1 MAVTNVV
8 VIGRRW
14 YISLLLFINYLFHKT
29 KLCTGLTT
37 ALLLSEDSS
46 YSISVIAKHM
56 PGDYDIEYASPW
68 AGANYMPVSITG
80 TPAQSWERDTW
91 PALENLARNQ
101 PEAGVQFQ
109 DLKILNRKKDGDTV
123 TAKWFAGLLSD
134 KPWWSTVFPNYCQI
148 PNTQLKEGV
157 DSGHAMT
164 SVCINTAI
172 YLPWLVGECLKRGV
186 VFKRAELEH
195 IKDASTSHHSGEKP
209 GIIVNCTGLGSLTL
223 KGVCDLKLHPARGQ
237 IVLVRNESNGMT
249 ATSGTD
255 DGPDEAMYVMCR
267 PAGGGTILGGCYQRD
282 NWDSQ
287 PDPNLAIRIM
297 QRCVAAHPELTG
309 GRTIEAL
316 DVIRH
321 GVGLRPARDGG
332 ARVEKELIEDT
343 WVIHNYGHGGAGY
356 QCSYGCAKAV
366 VELLDAHNYDKP
378 RL

>member
-1 MAVTNVV
+1 M
-8 VIGRRW
+8 
-14 YISLLLFINYLFHKT
+14 
-29 KLCTGLTT
+29 
-37 ALLLSEDSS
+37 
-46 YSISVIAKHM
+46 
-56 PGDYDIEYASPW
+56 
-68 AGANYMPVSITG
+68 
-80 TPAQSWERDTW
+80 
-91 PALENLARNQ
+91 
-101 PEAGVQFQ
+101 
-109 DLKILNRKKDGDTV
+109 NRKKDRDTV

-134 KPWWSTVFPNYCQI
+134 KPWWSTVFPDYRPI
-148 PNTQLKEGV
+148 PKTELEEGV

-195 IKDASTSHHSGEKP
+195 IKDASTSHHSGEKS
-209 GIIVNCTGLGSLTL
+209 GIIINCTGLGSRTL
-223 KGVCDLKLHPARGQ
+223 KGVCDLNLHPARGQ

-287 PDPNLAIRIM
+287 PDPDLAIRIM

-309 GRTIEAL
+309 GRTIESL

-332 ARVEKELIEDT
+332 ARVEKEMIEDM

-356 QCSYGCAKAV
+356 QCSYGCAKGV
-366 VELLDAHNYDKP
+366 VELLNAHKYEKT